1 MGQKSWENAVGYVE
15 STMSNG
21 AEEESDVDSMMNDK
35 WHRIANTNINEV
47 TVSVATRHLPPSRNE
62 LLPPISLQ
70 L

>member
-1 MGQKSWENAVGYVE
+1 MENGE
-15 STMSNG
+15 
-21 AEEESDVDSMMNDK
+21 EEESDVDSMMNDK

-62 LLPPISLQ
+62 LLPPTSLT

>member
-1 MGQKSWENAVGYVE
+1 MGQKSWENAAEAMGN
-15 STMSNG
+15 TMENG
-21 AEEESDVDSMMNDK
+21 EEEESDVDSMLDDK

-47 TVSVATRHLPPSRNE
+47 TVSAATRHLPPSRNE